1 MELLPKHIH
10 AAELYGD
17 FWYNSDPVSLRAL
30 RGYVILLDFW
40 DYTSVYCTRTLPYV
54 QEWHRKYREF
64 GLVVIGVHT
73 PRFHFGKKPEEVEQS
88 IRERGIEYPVVMDN
102 EALIWTAYASRDWPT
117 KFLIDKDGFIRYR
130 HQGEG
135 AYEQLERAIHML
147 LNEAGVRGELP
158 ELTEPFRDTDRNG
171 AVCFRQTSEIQL
183 GYLRGTIGNVEG
195 FCPESTVGYT
205 DPGVYLP
212 ERFYVHGNWRNH
224 RECLQFQGHEEGYVT
239 FRYEALEVNAVLSA
253 AENERSEFIVEQDNM
268 MLNAENKGDDIL
280 LTAQGTSVLTVTR
293 PRMYSIIKNKEFGSH
308 LVRLRTTSSQ
318 VCVYSFSFITS
329 AIPEL
334 ISKN

>member
-30 RGYVILLDFW
+30 RGYVVLLDFW
-40 DYTSVYCTRTLPYV
+40 DYTSVYCARTLPYV

-73 PRFHFGKKPEEVEQS
+73 PRFQFGKKPEEVEQA

-135 AYEQLERAIHML
+135 AYEQLERAIQML
-147 LNEAGVRGELP
+147 LSEAGVRGELP
-158 ELTEPFRDTDRNG
+158 ELTEPFRDTDRSG

-195 FCPESTVGYT
+195 FSPESTVGYT

-212 ERFYVHGNWRNH
+212 ERFYVHGSWRNQ
-224 RECLQFQGHEEGYVT
+224 RECLQFQGNEEGYVT

-253 AENERSEFIVEQDNM
+253 AENERSEFIVEQDDM
-268 MLNAENKGDDIL
+268 MLNEENKGDDIL

-318 VCVYSFSFITS
+318 VSVYSFSFITS

-334 ISKN
+334 ITKN